1 MLNWGLCIAGSYL
14 LGSIPFGFLIGKAK
28 GIDIREVGSKN
39 VGATNVGRVLGRSF
53 GITCFFLDMGKGAI
67 PVIVAGAMNGLLG
80 QDVVAMETSQIW
92 LWLAVAFASVLGHM
106 CSPFLG
112 FKGGKGVA
120 TGFGSMLAMWPLLT
134 LPALGAM
141 VVWYGVLKLTHY
153 VSVASMLAATSLP
166 IGYFIRILPPK
177 AMDQPLSQTAQYIMH
192 ASAPL
197 IVTVAMAL
205 LIAYKHRTN
214 IARLRQGT
222 EPKHGSSVE

>member
-39 VGATNVGRVLGRSF
+39 VGATNVGRVIGRKF
-53 GITCFFLDMGKGAI
+53 GMTCLFLDMGKGVI
-67 PVIVAGAMNGLLG
+67 PVVVAGAISGLSS
-80 QDVVAMETSQIW
+80 QDVVAMEPSQIW

-134 LPALGAM
+134 LPALAAM
-141 VVWYGVLKLTHY
+141 IVWYCVLRMTRY
-153 VSVASMLAATSLP
+153 VSVASMLAAASLP
-166 IGYFIRILPPK
+166 IAYFLRILPPK
-177 AMDQPLSQTAQYIMH
+177 AMEQPLSQTADYVMH

-197 IVTVAMAL
+197 IVTAAMAL

-214 IARLRQGT
+214 ITRLRQGI
-222 EPKHGSSVE
+222 EPKHGSPVE